1 MGEVVLSTSRLTSIL
16 DVEPTAVHVQAGV
29 PLTILQEALAAAEL
43 HYPPVPTFTGAF
55 VGGVVSTNAAG
66 ATTFKYGSTR
76 DWVRTLTVVLATGEV
91 LDIARG
97 DVQAH
102 PDGYFEIEAAR
113 GTIRVPAPVY
123 EMPRVR
129 KCSAGYFAKPRM
141 DLIDLFIGSEGT
153 LGVITAVTFRLL
165 PHPPVIGWAL
175 VPVSGDAE
183 ALALAA
189 ELRAVSQETWRSGD
203 PRGIDVSAIEYVDRR
218 GLDLLRED
226 GTDRKHGVVFTP
238 ETALALLVQI
248 ELAPETLTSPAHAYD
263 EIGAA
268 LSDRAPD
275 TALVRLC
282 RLFHTAGVLD
292 QTELVLPGDRRRADQ
307 VLAIREA
314 VPAAVNQRVGLAK
327 RTVDPAIEKTAGDMI
342 VPFPRLGECLQIYRD
357 GFERRRLDYAIW
369 GHFSDANLHTN
380 VIPRSAEDVR
390 KGQAAILEFG
400 RQVVRLGGCP
410 LAEHGVGR
418 SPLKQ
423 ALLKQLYG
431 DEGIEQMRRVKLA
444 LDPERKLAPGV
455 LFSERD

>member
-1 MGEVVLSTSRLTSIL
+1 
-16 DVEPTAVHVQAGV
+16 
-29 PLTILQEALAAAEL
+29 
-43 HYPPVPTFTGAF
+43 
-55 VGGVVSTNAAG
+55 
-66 ATTFKYGSTR
+66 
-76 DWVRTLTVVLATGEV
+76 
-91 LDIARG
+91 
-97 DVQAH
+97 
-102 PDGYFEIEAAR
+102 
-113 GTIRVPAPVY
+113 
-123 EMPRVR
+123 MPRVR

-175 VPVSGDAE
+175 VPVPGDAD

-226 GTDRKHGVVFTP
+226 GTDRKHGVVFAP
-238 ETALALLVQI
+238 ETALVLLVQI

-342 VPFPRLGECLQIYRD
+342 VPFPRLAECLQIYRD

-369 GHFSDANLHTN
+369 GHLSDANLHAN

-400 RQVVRLGGCP
+400 RQVIRLGGCP

-423 ALLKQLYG
+423 ALLRQLYG
-431 DEGIEQMRRVKLA
+431 DEGIEQMRRVKQA

-455 LFSERD
+455 LFPERD